1 MFHHLASSF
10 HYLFNHVIVRRPI
23 RYPEPMIDTA
33 LRVRREH
40 LQPLGTGPGFSELDW
55 VYCLTRPA
63 RQCGHRCDEVLAEV
77 RSFAREYAGN
87 LLAHVASRPVPFE
100 DLHALNGTM
109 SAFAELQ
116 QTVPG
121 LLRTERPLQLILD
134 RRPFI

>member
-1 MFHHLASSF
+1 MFMFSGRSEEKQRQNEQMNRSSC
-10 HYLFNHVIVRRPI
+10 
-23 RYPEPMIDTA
+23 
-33 LRVRREH
+33 
-40 LQPLGTGPGFSELDW
+40 LDW

-63 RQCGHRCDEVLAEV
+63 RQCGHRGDEVLAEV
-77 RSFAREYAGN
+77 RSFARKYAGN
-87 LLAHVASRPVPFE
+87 LLAHVASQPVPFE

-121 LLRTERPLQLILD
+121 LLRTERPLKLILD